1 MCTHYMDEKLVAD
14 ANHSQ
19 DVSVLEGGDALAVL
33 PHSPGALQAQPGHWQ
48 TWIGV
53 ANALLHSGR
62 WDGAADVLETAR
74 LAGLPTVVLDEMIQ
88 RLLATPAT
96 APSAAPTHSPV
107 SDIVMLTQLLNQGRF
122 ADLEHAA
129 LRMVELHPNDPFAWR
144 MLATAHQAQDHEA
157 AAVEPLRRIVRLQ
170 PCAADGWYKL
180 GLAHCNQG
188 QLVGAEVALRRAV
201 DLDAGHV
208 DALCNLGLVAHR
220 RGNLW
225 QAMQW
230 LGRCTARDPRH
241 AVAWVNSAVV
251 LGDMGQTEEA
261 GEHLQR
267 ALQIQPDLAHAH
279 NMLGYLQKER
289 GLVSQALRS
298 IEQAL
303 QLEPDSRAAHSNRL
317 FVLNYHPDKSAE
329 EIFAAYQQFDRRLGE
344 PQRSG
349 WRAHG
354 NDRNPGRRLRVG
366 YVCPSFCKH
375 ATRHFLLPLLEH
387 HDHQRFEL
395 FAYAEVLQPADPLAA
410 QYRALFD
417 HWAIT
422 NGLSDAAL
430 AQRIRDD
437 QIDVLI
443 DIAGHTRGNRLGAMA
458 YKPAPVS
465 IHWLDCGYTTG
476 LRAIDHYLSD
486 WVTVPAGAE
495 HLFAEVPWRLPVP
508 ALVYRPGPGMGDAG
522 ALPALQRGFVTF
534 GSLTRSIRI
543 NRHVVQAWADL
554 LLRVEG
560 SRLVVDS
567 GNFATPGAA
576 QALADQFAALGIDTG
591 RLSIGCHSPPWD
603 LMRGID
609 IGLDC
614 FPHNSGTTLFEMLY
628 LGIPFVTL
636 AGRPSVGR
644 IGSAILQGVG
654 EPGWIATTTQDYVAK
669 LVAMAADVPTLAQTR
684 QRLRCQMQASPLMDE
699 VGFARHVEDAFV
711 QMFERWCQGQD
722 TAAPVTAR
730 STGLPE
736 SMSRPD
742 VGSVV
747 DLQPLVARATQQ
759 AMELGLRQHRAGA
772 LDAAAEL
779 YRGVLELVPA
789 HLDANHN
796 LAVILLGQG
805 HAKQAV
811 ERFRQVHLAQ
821 PEHWQY
827 WLSLF
832 DGLLSAG
839 EHRGATQLLEHRRRL
854 GLEVAVV
861 QELVQRLVDAR
872 WSAVATPA
880 PVHTKARP
888 SPQAFARID
897 ALFKANRMDEVVTQ
911 AGAMTRKFPQVAYGW
926 KALGAAWVNL
936 GAFEQALQPLQKA
949 VDTAPADAGALSN
962 LGFALHNQRRPVE
975 AEVNLR
981 LALQLRPGFAAALIN
996 LGSAV
1001 LGQDRYAEAA
1011 ELYQQGLVIE
1021 PDYIPA
1027 HSHLAQVRDEQVRLV
1042 EAAAGFRRTL
1052 ELLRASN
1059 LDLRAARFD
1068 ITQAHAHQGL
1078 ASVMAKLSDFQEV
1091 VAQSNAALAVLPDDP
1106 VLWEK
1111 RLYAFSYHPDLA
1123 VGDIFAEFVRWGDR
1137 FALPAADFAHHDRTV
1152 GRRLRVGYVSPDF
1165 RQHTSRFYFLP
1176 FFANHDHSVVE
1187 IFAYSN
1193 VKVEDA
1199 FTAKFR
1205 AVFDHW
1211 RDIREMGDDEVAA
1224 LVRSDG
1230 IDILVDGCNHM
1241 RDDRLGV
1248 FTKKPAPLQVT
1259 WLGAAWTTGL
1269 PAVDYVLFDPHIA
1282 PPETIARENIVRLP
1296 HCFVPFQSMVQTDL
1310 PAAPPC
1316 LSSGI
1321 VTFAYSGRTERLNH
1335 HSFRVWGEIL
1345 RRLPNARLVLD
1356 FRSFADP
1363 LNRDHFR
1370 ALMQRHGLD
1379 PQRVEMRHSSD
1390 IFKALHDFDILLDCF
1405 PHSGGTMLVDALW
1418 MGVPVLTLAAR
1429 PPLGRIG
1436 TSFVSNIGLADW
1448 VAHSEQEY
1456 IDKACAFAADPQ
1468 ALAALRAGMRERML
1482 RSPLMDGV
1490 GFARGVESAYRTMWE
1505 RFCAGEQPSPITVA
1519 PVPGSGAASEV
1530 AP

>member
-1 MCTHYMDEKLVAD
+1 MDEELVAD
-14 ANHSQ
+14 ANHNLAVIVQ
-19 DVSVLEGGDALAVL
+19 GGGDALAAL
-33 PHSPGALQAQPGHWQ
+33 PHFQRALQTQPGHWQ
-48 TWIGV
+48 YWISY
-53 ANALLHSGR
+53 ADALLLAGQLDS
-62 WDGAADVLETAR
+62 AADVLEAAR
-74 LAGLPTVVLDEMIQ
+74 LAGLPTDLLDEMIQ
-88 RLLATPAT
+88 HIVTTPVAALSVGATHAPA
-96 APSAAPTHSPV
+96 
-107 SDIVMLTQLLNQGRF
+107 SDIVLLTQLLNQGRF
-122 ADLEHAA
+122 ADMQHAA
-129 LRMVELHPNDPFAWR
+129 LRMVEARPNDPFAWR
-144 MLATAHQAQDHEA
+144 MLAIAHQAQDHEA
-157 AAVEPLRRIVRLQ
+157 AAIEPLRQLVRLQ
-170 PCAADGWYKL
+170 PCEPDGWYKL
-180 GLAHCNQG
+180 GLAHNNRG
-188 QLVGAEVALRRAV
+188 QLVGAEVALRRTV
-201 DLDAGHV
+201 GLDAGHV
-208 DALCNLGLVAHR
+208 DALCNLGMVAHR
-220 RGNLW
+220 RGKLQ
-225 QAMQW
+225 QAMEW
-230 LGRCTARDPRH
+230 LVLCTALDAQH

-251 LGDMGQTEEA
+251 LGDLGQTEQA
-261 GEHLQR
+261 SEHLQR

-279 NMLGYLQKER
+279 NMLGYLQKEQ
-289 GLVSQALRS
+289 GQVALALAS

-303 QLEPDSRAAHSNRL
+303 RLEPDNRAAHSNRL
-317 FVLNYHPDKSAE
+317 FVLNYHPDKCAE
-329 EIFAAYQQFDRRLGE
+329 EIFAAYQQFDRCLGE
-344 PQRSG
+344 PQHAA

-354 NDRNPGRRLRVG
+354 NDRNPRRRLRVG

-375 ATRHFLLPLLEH
+375 STRHFLLPLLEH

-395 FAYAEVLQPADPLAA
+395 FAYAEVLQPTDPLATH
-410 QYRALFD
+410 YRALFE
-417 HWAIT
+417 HWTVT
-422 NGLSDAAL
+422 NALSDAAL
-430 AQRIRDD
+430 AQHIRDD
-437 QIDVLI
+437 GIDVLI

-465 IHWLDCGYTTG
+465 MHWLDFGYTTG
-476 LRAIDHYLSD
+476 LCAIDHYLTD
-486 WVTVPAGAE
+486 WVTVPPGSE
-495 HLFAEVPWRLPVP
+495 HLFAEAPWRLPVP
-508 ALVYRPGPGMGDAG
+508 ALVYRPGPGMGEAG
-522 ALPALQRGFVTF
+522 VLPALQRGFVTF

-543 NRHVVQAWADL
+543 NRHVVRAWAEL
-554 LLRVEG
+554 LRRVEG

-567 GNFATPGAA
+567 GNFATPEAA
-576 QALADQFAALGIDTG
+576 QALAGQFAAQGVAPG

-603 LMRGID
+603 VMRGID

-654 EPGWIATTTQDYVAK
+654 EPGWIATTAQDYVGK
-669 LVAMAADVPTLAQTR
+669 LAALAADLPALARTR
-684 QRLRCQMQASPLMDE
+684 QRLRSQMQASPLMDE
-699 VGFARHVEDAFV
+699 AGFARQVEDAFV
-711 QMFERWCQGQD
+711 QMFERWSQAQD
-722 TAAPVTAR
+722 AAESVTAR
-730 STGLPE
+730 SPAVPVPE
-736 SMSRPD
+736 PMPQPG
-742 VGSVV
+742 VGSVA
-747 DLQPLVARATQQ
+747 DLQPLVARAAQQ
-759 AMELGLRQHRAGA
+759 AMELGLRQHRAGD

-779 YRGVLELVPA
+779 YRGVLGLVPTQQ
-789 HLDANHN
+789 DANHN

-805 HAKQAV
+805 HAKEAV

-821 PEHWQY
+821 PGHWQY
-827 WLSLF
+827 WLSYF
-832 DGLLSAG
+832 DGLLLAG
-839 EHRGATQLLEHRRRL
+839 DRHGATQLLEHRRRL

-861 QELVQRLVDAR
+861 QELVQRVVDAR
-872 WSAVATPA
+872 LSAAATPA
-880 PVHTKARP
+880 LAHTTARP

-897 ALFKANRMDEVVTQ
+897 SLFKANRMDEVVTL
-911 AGAMTRKFPQVAYGW
+911 ARAMTRKFPQVAYGW
-926 KALGAAWVNL
+926 KALGAAWVNR
-936 GAFEQALQPLQKA
+936 GEFGQALQPLQKA
-949 VDTAPADAGALSN
+949 VAVAPADAGALSN

-1011 ELYQQGLVIE
+1011 ELYQQGLAIE

-1052 ELLRASN
+1052 ELLRTST

-1078 ASVMAKLSDFQEV
+1078 ASVMAKLSDFHEV
-1091 VAQSNAALAVLPDDP
+1091 VAQSDAALAVLPEDP

-1111 RLYAFSYHPDLA
+1111 RLYAFSYHPDLPVA
-1123 VGDIFAEFVRWGDR
+1123 DIFAEFVRWGDR
-1137 FALPAADFAHHDRTV
+1137 FALPAADFGQHDRTV
-1152 GRRLRVGYVSPDF
+1152 ARRLRVGYVSPDF

-1211 RDIREMGDDEVAA
+1211 RDIRELGDDEVAE

-1269 PAVDYVLFDPHIA
+1269 SAVDYVLFDPLIA

-1310 PAAPPC
+1310 PAPPPC
-1316 LSSGI
+1316 LTSGT

-1335 HSFRVWGEIL
+1335 HTFRVWGEIL

-1370 ALMQRHGLD
+1370 ALMQRHGLG
-1379 PQRVEMRHSSD
+1379 PQRVEMRNSSD

-1456 IDKACAFAADPQ
+1456 IDKACSFAADPQ
-1468 ALAALRAGMRERML
+1468 ALALLRAGMRERML
-1482 RSPLMDGV
+1482 GSPLMDGV
-1490 GFARGVESAYRTMWE
+1490 GFARGVEAAYRTMWE
-1505 RFCAGEQPSPITVA
+1505 RFCAGEKPAPITVA
-1519 PVPGSGAASEV
+1519 PVPAQGSGAAPGV
-1530 AP
+1530 AA